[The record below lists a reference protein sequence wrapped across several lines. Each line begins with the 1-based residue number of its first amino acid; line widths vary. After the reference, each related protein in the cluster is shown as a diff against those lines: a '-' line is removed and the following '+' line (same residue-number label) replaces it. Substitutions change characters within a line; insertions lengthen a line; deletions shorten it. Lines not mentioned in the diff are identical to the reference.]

1 MVPTF
6 VDWKQRKRFYKRI
19 SVAFDVLA
27 RCCVIEKTIEA
38 KVDRYILE
46 ILQEAISIPK
56 VGPTSIIVVKK
67 DILEDLGVVETT
79 HIE

>member
-1 MVPTF
+1 
-6 VDWKQRKRFYKRI
+6 
-19 SVAFDVLA
+19 
-27 RCCVIEKTIEA
+27 VIEKTIEA